1 MSEATNMTDQQRLE
15 IFKDEYRSIIRKYER
30 EVEKYAIKM
39 NEDYEDFFRW
49 YGGAMYKAQ
58 INLKVIRDLRC
69 LTSWDSIDKV
79 KMALENHINNIELTL
94 IEGSQYPTSTNLLH
108 NVAEILGREAS
119 QGLRADFQRLLNVI
133 TDK

>member
-94 IEGSQYPTSTNLLH
+94 IEGSQYPTSTNLMH

-133 TDK
+133 TDI

>member
-39 NEDYEDFFRW
+39 NEDYEYFFRW

-69 LTSWDSIDKV
+69 LTSWGNIDKV
-79 KMALENHINNIELTL
+79 KMTLENHINNIELTL

-119 QGLRADFQRLLNVI
+119 QGLRADFQRLLNAI